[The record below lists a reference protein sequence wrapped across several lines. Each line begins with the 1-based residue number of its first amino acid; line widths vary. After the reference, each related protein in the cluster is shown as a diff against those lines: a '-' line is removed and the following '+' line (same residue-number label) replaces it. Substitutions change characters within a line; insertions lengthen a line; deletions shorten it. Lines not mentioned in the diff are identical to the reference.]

1 MTNFT
6 LNAQARSDLG
16 KGASRRL
23 RRNANLVPAVVYG
36 GEQAPQ
42 SICMEAREVVKL
54 LEDQSVFGS
63 TVALNIDGAVQNVV
77 IKAVQRHPSKGFA
90 LHMDFVRA

>member
-54 LEDQSVFGS
+54 LEDQAVFAN
-63 TVALNIDGAVQNVV
+63 TVALNLDGVVQNVV
-77 IKAVQRHPSKGFA
+77 IKAIQRHPSKGFA